1 MPPKKAVSAL
11 ARNKNRDGRLTREDW
26 LRERKP
32 TLRQRCALYGLSII
46 GKKDI
51 LIDRLTAY
59 LQGENQPSNYSSIA
73 SDAGSDNNSDVNEPG
88 NPPESFIITNPA
100 SPVQEPV
107 TPAITTNQPVF
118 EMPMEQLRIL
128 IREEV
133 RLQQTLHRPSTFETQ
148 PTGQS
153 SAPRPVGQLSPASCH
168 SRNPEVQVPSSG
180 HALFQQPTIPTSQP
194 PIPNCE
200 NFPATS
206 VSITATTGMSLSS
219 IQLPPL
225 SSNILKSIQNKEYI
239 DFNNLLPASLYDYSA
254 NQATLNLQFNP
265 YEMGN
270 NTLAL
275 TSMGQKKV
283 KINSVASWLQAWNL
297 FIRAMVFYH
306 PKLAPE
312 LLMYQEYICGLQRN
326 YPLTSWLRYDA
337 AFRLS
342 MSQNK
347 NDPTVTWSKIND
359 YAFNQ
364 FIRCSPHQNTASP
377 KQQCFKCFQ
386 EGHYANNCPSMNF
399 RPSNIQQQ
407 QRSLLPDQPFR
418 PINHMFTIPCR
429 HYNNNNFCKN
439 PQCSFPHRCNRC
451 GGEHPGSTCRSSRA
465 TFQSFTTQ
473 KPNTA

>member
-1 MPPKKAVSAL
+1 M
-11 ARNKNRDGRLTREDW
+11 
-26 LRERKP
+26 
-32 TLRQRCALYGLSII
+32 
-46 GKKDI
+46 
-51 LIDRLTAY
+51 AY

-118 EMPMEQLRIL
+118 EMPIEQLRIL

-180 HALFQQPTIPTSQP
+180 HALFQEPTIPTSQP
-194 PIPNCE
+194 PIRNCE

-206 VSITATTGMSLSS
+206 VAITATTGMSLSS

-270 NTLAL
+270 NSSIASDAGSDNNSDVNEPGNPPESFIITNPASPVQEPVTPAITTNQPVFEMPIEQLRILIREEVRLQQTLHRPSTFETQPTGQSSAPRPVGQLSPASCHSRNPEVQVPSSGHAL
-275 TSMGQKKV
+275 FQEPTIPTSQPP
-283 KINSVASWLQAWNL
+283 IRNCENFPATSVAITATTGMSLSSIQLPPLSSNILKSIQNKEYIDFNNLLPASLYDYSANQATLNLHSIHMKWVITPLLLRPWGKRRSKSTVLHLGCKPGTCLSVPWYFITQNWLQNCSC
-297 FIRAMVFYH
+297 I
-306 PKLAPE
+306 
-312 LLMYQEYICGLQRN
+312 
-326 YPLTSWLRYDA
+326 
-337 AFRLS
+337 
-342 MSQNK
+342 K
-347 NDPTVTWSKIND
+347 NIFV
-359 YAFNQ
+359 
-364 FIRCSPHQNTASP
+364 
-377 KQQCFKCFQ
+377 
-386 EGHYANNCPSMNF
+386 G
-399 RPSNIQQQ
+399 SNAIT
-407 QRSLLPDQPFR
+407 R
-418 PINHMFTIPCR
+418 
-429 HYNNNNFCKN
+429 
-439 PQCSFPHRCNRC
+439 
-451 GGEHPGSTCRSSRA
+451 
-465 TFQSFTTQ
+465 
-473 KPNTA
+473 